1 MADIEIWG
9 PSVSE
14 ITTPAATDRAVWA
27 TGPGAGGYSRR
38 NEFAWRVPAGYIIG
52 SAPSFAAAVP
62 TLGAISDSTS
72 LYLTNNDPNYG
83 LNIGVAGS
91 GRSWLQAQRNDATS
105 SVYAIMLNPLGGGV
119 FVGGDF
125 NPMGDNAS
133 DIGSAGGDRFRNIR
147 LVNSPIV
154 TSDAEDKEW
163 LGDLSAAEVAAA
175 KRIAR
180 EPGLYKWLSSI
191 AIEAEGGPAAR
202 IHVGVRAQSVW
213 AIMADE
219 GLIGPIV
226 EGEAPNSEYSFLCWE
241 PKEEGD
247 TVGRFGVRADEL
259 LWFVVAGQ
267 EARLADQEARIAAL
281 EAA

>member
-1 MADIEIWG
+1 MADTDVWALGG
-9 PSVSE
+9 P
-14 ITTPAATDRAVWA
+14 IAAPAGTDRVPFA
-27 TGPGAGGYSRR
+27 TGSGAGGYSRR
-38 NEFAWRVPAGYIIG
+38 DAFAYRVTVGYLIG
-52 SAPSFAAAVP
+52 SAPSFTASVP
-62 TLGAISDSTS
+62 TLGAVSNSTS

-91 GRSWLQAQRNDATS
+91 GRPWLQAQRNDATS
-105 SVYAIMLNPLGGGV
+105 SVYAIMLNPLGGGL

-154 TSDAEDKEW
+154 TSDAGDKEW

-191 AIEAEGGPAAR
+191 ATEAEGGPAAR

-226 EGEAPNSEYSFLCWE
+226 EGEPPRSEYSFLCWD

-259 LWFVVAGQ
+259 FWFVVAGQ
-267 EARLADQEARIAAL
+267 EARLAAL
-281 EAA
+281 EAAI